1 MGLNVLKRL
10 TRITGNLNY
19 HYKEIKM
26 AEKGYR
32 QKVVENC
39 VTSLDYWHKNARD
52 DKQFTEMAY
61 RVVNAAYEAAQKITK
76 IDKGE

>member
-1 MGLNVLKRL
+1 
-10 TRITGNLNY
+10 
-19 HYKEIKM
+19 M